1 MRNNILG
8 ALVIFFVVVT
18 CLLMLDDISSTNEVQ
33 STYEKIEA
41 EQSELLDG
49 KYLLNGNVEVNSE
62 KLYLA
67 ADNVEVVSVDDC
79 CCFGLHLRLFRVF
92 LL

>member
-41 EQSELLDG
+41 EP
-49 KYLLNGNVEVNSE
+49 VENPSD
-62 KLYLA
+62 LA
-67 ADNVEVVSVDDC
+67 INDNEE
-79 CCFGLHLRLFRVF
+79 
-92 LL
+92 